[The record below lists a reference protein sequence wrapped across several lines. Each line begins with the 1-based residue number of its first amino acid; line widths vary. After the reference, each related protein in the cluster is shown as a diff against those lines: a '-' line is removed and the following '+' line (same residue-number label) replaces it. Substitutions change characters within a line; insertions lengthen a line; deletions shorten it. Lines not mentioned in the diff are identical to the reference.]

1 MPELT
6 EPYVMGLLADLE
18 AEVPELSRE
27 LAQAKK
33 RAGAVD
39 AELSNL
45 VRRLD
50 ASKATLRTAQSSAQS
65 AALEITEKNMRLAT
79 LHQEIAGL
87 KTRSD
92 DLKTEMD
99 RVGPGAIHRRLRRDR
114 AKLSVRVEDRE
125 EEINGLRGE
134 VDEQRFT
141 LQAAEATVEAERD
154 RSRAV
159 VKEVDKLQS
168 QLPSPYLFAQLF
180 DRRSARA
187 HCRLFLDHEPDAWAQ
202 GLRGAIGL
210 MIELHGE
217 LRAGKYR
224 LDQNSDLVGGRA
236 MATAE
241 ALFAAAAIGDMDL
254 VKELFTLA
262 TDPSLFFHQIF
273 NIFRVWCLGLYLSGS
288 HTDLHELLRIH
299 QFATGLRGGYVET
312 FYGLLKKDTRRIAS
326 GLKAITKHEWEIWQD
341 PRLVRG
347 AGVVNLGAVALT
359 KLALD
364 RGIAVR
370 LPGPT
375 VPDELIGGKSSRPRR
390 RPHSNG
396 RGR

>member
-18 AEVPELSRE
+18 AEVPELTRE

-33 RAGAVD
+33 RAASVD

-50 ASKATLRTAQSSAQS
+50 ASKTALASAQSSAQ
-65 AALEITEKNMRLAT
+65 AAAYEVTEKNMRVAT
-79 LHQEIAGL
+79 LHQQIAAL
-87 KTRSD
+87 KKRGD

-99 RVGPGAIHRRLRRDR
+99 RVGSGAIHRRLRRDR
-114 AKLSVRVEDRE
+114 AKLSIQAEDRE
-125 EEINGLRGE
+125 VEVSALRDEIDGIRQSLHTAETTAETERGRTR
-134 VDEQRFT
+134 V
-141 LQAAEATVEAERD
+141 
-154 RSRAV
+154 V
-159 VKEVDKLQS
+159 VKELDKLQS
-168 QLPSPYLFAQLF
+168 QLPSPYLFARLF

-187 HCRLFLDHEPDAWAQ
+187 HCRLFLDHEPDDWSSE
-202 GLRGAIGL
+202 LRGAIGL
-210 MIELHGE
+210 MVELHGE

-224 LDQNSDLVGGRA
+224 LDKNSDLVGGRA

-241 ALFAAAAIGDMDL
+241 AFFASAALGDMSL

-288 HTDLHELLRIH
+288 HSDLRELLRIH

-312 FYGLLKKDTRRIAS
+312 FFGLLQKDSRRVTS
-326 GLKAITKHEWEIWQD
+326 GLKAITKYEWEIWQD
-341 PRLVRG
+341 PHLVRG

-364 RGIAVR
+364 RGVAVH

-375 VPDELIGGKSSRPRR
+375 VPDELIAGRSSRTGRR
-390 RPHSNG
+390 SR
-396 RGR
+396 